1 MTRAEG
7 MPRPWGSERHRRVPD
22 GHLALPVPGGSI
34 PISRRALLIGVITMS
49 TIVVITLI
57 ALSLGDYPLSIPEV
71 FAALFTDQGFVSRI
85 VLEWRLPRI
94 VAALVFGA
102 ALGASGALFQTL
114 TRNPL
119 GSPDIIGFSTGAYTG
134 AILVITMAGG
144 GFVAVSA
151 GALAG
156 GLATAGVVYVLAWR
170 NGVQGFRLIIVGIA
184 VTAALSS
191 LNTFLLLRAQ
201 TEVAM
206 TASIWGAG
214 SLSLV
219 DWDQVVVT
227 TIPLLALAVGTMIV
241 VRPLRQLELGDDAAR
256 AHGVRT
262 EVSRLLVMVVGVAL
276 IAIVTAASG
285 PIAFIA
291 LAAPQVARRLNAS
304 AGIPVAGS
312 AIVGAFLLLVAD
324 VIGQHLVPGA
334 VPVGIV
340 TVVIGGIYLIAL
352 LVNEARKKL

>member
-1 MTRAEG
+1 
-7 MPRPWGSERHRRVPD
+7 VPD
-22 GHLALPVPGGSI
+22 DHLALPVPGGSI
-34 PISRRALLIGVITMS
+34 PIPRRGLLVGAITS
-49 TIVVITLI
+49 AAVVVVASI
-57 ALSLGDYPLSIPEV
+57 ALGLGDYPLSIPEV
-71 FAALFTDQGFVSRI
+71 FRAIVTDQGFVSRI

-94 VAALVFGA
+94 VAAIVFGA

-134 AILVITMAGG
+134 AILVITVVGG
-144 GFVAVSA
+144 SVVTTSA

-156 GLATAGVVYVLAWR
+156 GLATACVVYFLAWR

-184 VTAALSS
+184 VTAVLSS
-191 LNTFLLLRAQ
+191 LNTFLLLKAQ

-206 TASIWGAG
+206 SASIWGAG
-214 SLSLV
+214 SLALV
-219 DWDQVVVT
+219 GWEQILVTAVPLLILAVMT
-227 TIPLLALAVGTMIV
+227 TIVA
-241 VRPLRQLELGDDAAR
+241 RPLRQLELGDDAAR

-262 EVSRLLVMVVGVAL
+262 EVVRLVVMFVGVAL

-291 LAAPQVARRLNAS
+291 LAAPQIARRLNAS

-312 AIVGAFLLLVAD
+312 ASVGAFLLLVAD
-324 VIGQHLVPGA
+324 VIGQHLVPGS

-340 TVVIGGIYLIAL
+340 TVVIGGVYLIAL
-352 LVNEARKKL
+352 LVHEARKQL